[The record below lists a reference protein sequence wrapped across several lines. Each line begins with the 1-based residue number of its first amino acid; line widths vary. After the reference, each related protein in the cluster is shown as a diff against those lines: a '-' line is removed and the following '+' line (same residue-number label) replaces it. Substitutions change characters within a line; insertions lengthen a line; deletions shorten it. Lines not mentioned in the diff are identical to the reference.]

1 MKKINEKKSFKKMIA
16 MAITVAMVLGMSVT
30 PTFAATSLPKTS
42 ITAASV
48 YYNNNAKIT
57 WKKVSGAVKYQV
69 YRKRADQSSY
79 KLMTTT
85 TKTFYRSEDLKY
97 NTKYTYKIKALNKS
111 GKGQYSAAKSIT
123 TKKSVGT
130 PVAIQDKRNVVSSNT
145 LSFGWNYNAPEKN
158 VVSYTVY
165 RRTATSNYMKL
176 DTLQTKK
183 IVKDTDS
190 DNDLVLPQPTPGYPY
205 MVFYYERDGGRFYS
219 NVNGVKEPCALTFV
233 DHDNDVPKAMKKKVS
248 NQAKINKAYNTTYYY
263 KVIATYA
270 DGSIRAS
277 KTIKLTTK
285 GKNHYDLGARYDL
298 WNTFY

>member
-16 MAITVAMVLGMSVT
+16 MAITVAMVLGMSVS
-30 PTFAATSLPKTS
+30 PTFAATSSPKTS

-111 GKGQYSAAKSIT
+111 GKGKYSAAKSIT

-130 PVAIQDKRNVVSSNT
+130 PVAVQDARKFVSANT
-145 LSFGWNYNAPEKN
+145 LTFSWNYNAPEKN

-165 RRTATSNYMKL
+165 RRTANSNYMKL

-183 IVKDTDS
+183 IVKDTDR

-205 MVFYYERDGGRFYS
+205 MVFYYERDGGHFHFDGTKKPS
-219 NVNGVKEPCALTFV
+219 VLTFV
-233 DHDNDVPKAMKKKVS
+233 DHDSDVPKAMKKKVS

-277 KTIKLTTK
+277 KTIKTATK
-285 GKNHYDLGARYDL
+285 SKSHFDSSASFDL